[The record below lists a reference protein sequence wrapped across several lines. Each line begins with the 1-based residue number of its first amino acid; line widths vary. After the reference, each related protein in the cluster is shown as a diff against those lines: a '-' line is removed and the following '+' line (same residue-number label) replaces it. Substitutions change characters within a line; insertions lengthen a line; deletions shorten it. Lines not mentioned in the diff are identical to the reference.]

1 MRPKKIYGVFEVKWD
16 EAGNPVWAAYVRDET
31 AVEKA
36 RRLHRKL
43 PTPET
48 A

>member
-1 MRPKKIYGVFEVKWD
+1 VRPKKIYGVIEVKWD
-16 EAGNPVWAAYVRDET
+16 EAGNPVVGPYRDET
-31 AVEKA
+31 AAEKA

-43 PTPET
+43 PAPGT